1 MQYQNLLSKLTQ
13 LQPGDVI
20 AIDGPAGSGKSTLAR
35 SLSSDMAQ
43 VSIIAV
49 DDLYD
54 GWNDAFTPRL
64 TARVIEQVLV
74 PISKNQEFRYD
85 IYDWHANKFVKSKV
99 IAKNQI
105 YILEGVSAGQSQFRP
120 YLDALIWLDISD
132 EIGLARVLDRD
143 GVLIKDQMIAF
154 QQAQK
159 THFAMELTKD
169 AADYIF
175 DGEPKSTL

>member
-1 MQYQNLLSKLTQ
+1 MQYQNLLNDLTQ
-13 LQPGDVI
+13 LKTGDLI

-35 SLSSDMAQ
+35 SLAVDIPE
-43 VSIIAV
+43 VFIIAV

-54 GWNDAFTPRL
+54 GWSDAFTPRL
-64 TARVIEQVLV
+64 SARVIEQVLE

-85 IYDWHANKFVKSKV
+85 IYDWHTNKFVKSKV
-99 IAKNQI
+99 VAKDQI
-105 YILEGVSAGQSQFRP
+105 YILEGVTAGQSQFRP

-132 EIGLARVLDRD
+132 EIGLARVLNRD
-143 GVLIKDQMIAF
+143 GDLIRDQMITF

-159 THFAMELTKD
+159 THFAKDLTKD

-175 DGEPKSTL
+175 DGVPKTAL